1 MIAGSWTFSGAPCA
15 AHSRLTRAAT
25 PSSCVGGRG
34 TKSEAT
40 DLRTPLAR
48 TRPRGF
54 VIVGS
59 GNAVQLPA
67 GGSRRPGLE
76 QPRLLRD
83 E

>member
-15 AHSRLTRAAT
+15 EHSRLTRAAT

-40 DLRTPLAR
+40 GLRTLLAR
-48 TRPRGF
+48 TCPRAF

-59 GNAVQLPA
+59 GTLFSSPRA
-67 GGSRRPGLE
+67 GDAGRSWSSRGS
-76 QPRLLRD
+76 
-83 E
+83 